1 MKTDS
6 VCLLVTLSTA
16 ILAPAARGEV
26 RLHPLFSD
34 HAVLQ
39 AGMKAPVWGRA
50 APGERVTVEFQG
62 QRRTAAADPA
72 GRWQVVLDDLKAI
85 AEPAELR
92 VVPAAGEPIV
102 VKDVLVGEVWLA
114 SGQSNMEWPVEKSLN
129 PETEVAAAQFP
140 GLRQFLVNKTVAFTP
155 QDWVEGTWVVCS
167 PETVGKFSAV
177 AYFFGRHLHNLRKT
191 PVGLVHCSAGWT
203 PAEAWMSRA
212 ALQSDPDFAYILERW
227 DAATEAAARY
237 DAALKAWK
245 AEAEKAKAAGQPEP
259 AQPAKPRVDPSFI
272 HRASGF
278 WNGGIA
284 PLAPFAIRGVIWYQ
298 GETNEVRGYEYRK
311 LFQALIRGWRE
322 AWAQPDLPFLF
333 VQVANVL
340 PPDPQPVA
348 SEWAELR
355 ESQRL
360 ALALPRTGMAVA
372 IDVGEEKD
380 VHPKNKQ
387 EIGRR
392 LALIARA
399 QVYGEKD
406 LVFSGPLYR
415 AMKVE
420 GAAIRC
426 EFDYAAGGLATPGNA
441 PLRGF
446 AIAGADRKFVY
457 ADARLEGETVVV
469 SSPQVPEPVA
479 VRYAWAN
486 NPAGCNLQNQ
496 AGLPASPFRTDDW
509 PAKTAGFRKLY
520 IDP

>member
-1 MKTDS
+1 MMS
-6 VCLLVTLSTA
+6 SLGGFAVALGAVFAVTA
-16 ILAPAARGEV
+16 CADV

-39 AGMKAPVWGRA
+39 AGMKAPVWGTA
-50 APGERVTVEFQG
+50 TPGEGVTVEFQG
-62 QRRTAAADPA
+62 QSHKATADAA
-72 GRWQVVLDDLKAI
+72 GRWRVDLADLKAA
-85 AEPAELR
+85 AEPAELK
-92 VVPAAGEPIV
+92 VVPSVGAPVI

-129 PETEVAAAQFP
+129 PEAEVAAAQFP
-140 GLRQFLVNKTVAFTP
+140 GIRQFLVKKTVAFAP

-167 PETVGKFSAV
+167 PETAGKFSAV
-177 AYFFGRHLHNLRKT
+177 AYFFGRNLHNVRKT
-191 PVGLVHCSAGWT
+191 PVGLVNCSAGWT

-227 DAATEAAARY
+227 DAATEAAARH
-237 DAALKAWK
+237 AEAMKAWK
-245 AEAEKAKAAGQPEP
+245 ADAEKAKAEGRPEP
-259 AQPAKPRVDPSFI
+259 AQPAKPRVDPNFI

-284 PLAPFAIRGVIWYQ
+284 PLVPLAIRGVIWYQ
-298 GETNEVRGYEYRK
+298 GETNEARGYEYRK
-311 LFQALIRGWRE
+311 LFQALIRGWRD
-322 AWAQPDLPFLF
+322 AWARPDLPFLF

-340 PPDPQPVA
+340 PPDPQPVE

-387 EIGRR
+387 EIARR
-392 LALIARA
+392 LALVARA

-406 LVFSGPLYR
+406 LAFSGPLYR

-420 GAAIRC
+420 ERAIRC
-426 EFDYAAGGLATPGNA
+426 EFDHAVGGLATPERA
-441 PLRGF
+441 SLRGF
-446 AIAGADRKFVY
+446 AIAGEDRKFVY
-457 ADARLEGETVVV
+457 ADAKLDGETVLV
-469 SSPQVPEPVA
+469 SSPQVPQPVA

-486 NPAGCNLQNQ
+486 NPAGCNLQNK

-509 PAKTAGFRKLY
+509 PAKTAGFKKLY